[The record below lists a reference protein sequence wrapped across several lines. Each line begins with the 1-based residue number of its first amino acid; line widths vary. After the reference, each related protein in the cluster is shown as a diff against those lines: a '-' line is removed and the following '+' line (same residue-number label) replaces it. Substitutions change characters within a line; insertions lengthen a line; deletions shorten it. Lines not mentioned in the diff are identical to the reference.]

1 MHRNAA
7 NALFLSLLVSSL
19 ALAQTAAPTQR
30 IRGDVVSVDGL
41 DLRVKERSGEMLT
54 IKLAENYVVT
64 GRVGGCAQSRHGAL
78 TEADYL
84 RWLETSLVIS
94 NIDT

>member
-1 MHRNAA
+1 MRPGTK
-7 NALFLSLLVSSL
+7 F
-19 ALAQTAAPTQR
+19 
-30 IRGDVVSVDGL
+30 
-41 DLRVKERSGEMLT
+41 
-54 IKLAENYVVT
+54 VT
-64 GRVGGCAQSRHGAL
+64 GRVDGSAHSKHGAL

>member
-1 MHRNAA
+1 
-7 NALFLSLLVSSL
+7 
-19 ALAQTAAPTQR
+19 
-30 IRGDVVSVDGL
+30 
-41 DLRVKERSGEMLT
+41 ML
-54 IKLAENYVVT
+54 VT